1 MNIKDIF
8 RKSTYQVIFDKFGS
22 WPFSTSDIDW
32 KTTPDLDIVLNKL
45 SKSFISGQ
53 LVVLNS
59 SGEIDESKQIPP
71 IISNPNLLG
80 DYKSMFYRFL
90 YLEKQYGIA
99 WFYFQKSSYFLLEN
113 DNCDIDFHRNK
124 SIFNVTEFSELIRR
138 FKYNENGT
146 TRDLLNSDGVLVP
159 IFDIGFSH
167 DDYLSICRGKQIKE
181 ILKLS
186 NGAIEALQGAFNRIS
201 MMLLTPKSDSNG
213 INLVR
218 VANMTDKDV
227 EKNNYKFNSMF
238 SIKKN
243 AISVLNKSY
252 DVLDTNPDNRKL
264 DAPASLN
271 WAAERI
277 CNQYDY
283 PYKLFRGETKFD
295 DAEFTFSTLYIQTLQ
310 PEADKLMKV
319 ICKYMKV
326 KETVR
331 MDYSKVLE
339 QTVSTFQKSN
349 NSYDNTSS
357 DTQTQ

>member
-1 MNIKDIF
+1 MNIRDIF
-8 RKSTYQVIFDKFGS
+8 KRSTYQVIFDQFGS

-45 SKSFISGQ
+45 CKSFVSGQ
-53 LVVLNS
+53 LVILNAK
-59 SGEIDESKQIPP
+59 GEIEEGKEVPA
-71 IISNPNLLG
+71 IISNPNLLVK
-80 DYKSMFYRFL
+80 YESLFYRFL
-90 YLEKQYGIA
+90 YLLKKHGVS
-99 WFYFQKSSYFLLEN
+99 WLYFQKSSYFILEN
-113 DNCDIDFHRNK
+113 DNCDIDFYSNK
-124 SIFNVTEFSELIRR
+124 SIFNVTDFSELIRR

-146 TRDLLNSDGVLVP
+146 TRDLLNSDGVIIP

-167 DDYLSICRGKQIKE
+167 NDYLAISRSRQIRE

-218 VANMTDKDV
+218 AANLNDKDV
-227 EKNNYKFNSMF
+227 EKQNDKFNQMF

-295 DAEFTFSTLYIQTLQ
+295 DAEFTFSTLYMQTIQ
-310 PEADKLMKV
+310 PEADKLLKV

-326 KETVR
+326 KEIVR

-339 QTVSTFQKSN
+339 QTVSTFHKSN
-349 NSYDNTSS
+349 NSSDNTSS
-357 DTQTQ
+357 DSQVN